1 MAAIEACQSRDQ
13 PSDRQGWTDSNR
25 QHRATTHCR
34 NAFGEPGNGIDS
46 ISQTG
51 QERLPLRRQFKL
63 VHMSQKTRQAQ
74 TRFKP
79 TDAATYLSVGDVQIS
94 CLGTKRALPA
104 TDIKSTNSVQRVK
117 ITPHV

>member
-34 NAFGEPGNGIDS
+34 NAFGEPGNGIES

-51 QERLPLRRQFKL
+51 QQRLPLRRQFKR
-63 VHMSQKTRQAQ
+63 VRMSQKPRKAKTIFKQ
-74 TRFKP
+74 T
-79 TDAATYLSVGDVQIS
+79 DLATYRSLGDVPQIGRSS
-94 CLGTKRALPA
+94 CRA
-104 TDIKSTNSVQRVK
+104 KGVQYV
-117 ITPHV
+117 